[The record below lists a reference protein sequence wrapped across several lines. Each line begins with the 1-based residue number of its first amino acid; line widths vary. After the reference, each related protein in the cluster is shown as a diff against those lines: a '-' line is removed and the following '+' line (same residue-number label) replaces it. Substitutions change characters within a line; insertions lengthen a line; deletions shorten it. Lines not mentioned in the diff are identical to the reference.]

1 MPEFYRRSRLCREG
15 MGSARCSRDRES
27 LSEARWR
34 AGCRVPRAQGLVC
47 GHQVSPPRRPYD
59 RSASASPLKLT
70 THIFGQNSVPK
81 FVKKGDA
88 SHQQILDSH
97 RQFFRTRTPVA
108 WWTAAVIAAGDR
120 GLRREAQQ
128 LDNVLL
134 AFERP
139 RVGTYKAM
147 IDRHSADQCEL
158 VFADTDV
165 AEFLRQAK
173 LLHQPSESRAGIAVG
188 GA

>member
-81 FVKKGDA
+81 FVKGGCLTPTNSRFSPAVFPHANDCCVVDRRR
-88 SHQQILDSH
+88 DSGRRSWPTPRGAAT
-97 RQFFRTRTPVA
+97 RQCP
-108 WWTAAVIAAGDR
+108 
-120 GLRREAQQ
+120 
-128 LDNVLL
+128 
-134 AFERP
+134 P
-139 RVGTYKAM
+139 RV
-147 IDRHSADQCEL
+147 
-158 VFADTDV
+158 
-165 AEFLRQAK
+165 
-173 LLHQPSESRAGIAVG
+173 RAASGWHVQSDD
-188 GA
+188 